1 MKKKQTS
8 KQRAQEFITNR
19 KNLLRFFFML
29 NTIVWLVIGV
39 LLIIEMLIA
48 KNTVSTVLVAI
59 FLLFN
64 VLTLLV
70 GSKLLDQ
77 KEKWVFIV
85 LLVIPVLNMLLSFTG
100 YPSFLY
106 IFAFILDVCIILTVI
121 SLKKH
126 YL

>member
-29 NTIVWLVIGV
+29 NAIVWLVIGV